1 MAETIVILLPEML
14 ETGQRDLHW
23 WSIADG
29 VMTQSGADAAWLDL
43 AAAGAPLIALA
54 PAAAVRLAFTDAP
67 EGAATSRQAAAVA
80 RLSALDRSLGDA
92 QALHAVS
99 APMAE
104 GSSQVLTAVVDN
116 GAMLAWLQWAEA
128 EKVTLDR
135 IVPVAS
141 LLPLR
146 DEWVSAAIG
155 SDHVVG
161 RWGMVLPNEPEL
173 AAALVGGESVRELTL
188 PETSVAIAAAPEA
201 LLNLRTGRFAKRGR
215 LRIDRSRIR
224 ELLVLAAL
232 IPIISLLWAM
242 MSIVQVN
249 RSTDRLDAEA
259 VQIAEGA
266 LGRPVELEAAETE
279 LRARAGAGAVGGFVA
294 PLSALYHG
302 LQSEQS
308 VSSTQIAYGA
318 DGTLSTTLAAPTV
331 DAINRLLLGLQ
342 RNGYRVTAVPRQAPD
357 GRAMVDLTVRS
368 GP

>member
-1 MAETIVILLPEML
+1 MADTIVLLLPETV
-14 ETGQRDLHW
+14 EAGQRELHW

-29 VMTQSGADAAWLDL
+29 AVTQSGADAAWLDL
-43 AAAGAPLIALA
+43 AAAGAPLIGLA
-54 PAAAVRLAFTDAP
+54 PTAAVRLAFNEGS

-80 RLSALDRSLGDA
+80 RLSALERSLGDT

-99 APMAE
+99 APVAK

-141 LLPLR
+141 LISLL
-146 DEWVSAAIG
+146 DGWVSAAIG

-173 AAALVGGESVRELTL
+173 AATLVGPESVRELS
-188 PETSVAIAAAPEA
+188 PAETAAAIASAPA
-201 LLNLRTGRFAKRGR
+201 SPLNLRTGRFAKRGR

-232 IPIISLLWAM
+232 IPIISLLWAIF
-242 MSIVQVN
+242 SIVQLN
-249 RSTDRLDAEA
+249 RSTDRLDAETL
-259 VQIAEGA
+259 QIAEGA
-266 LGRPVELEAAETE
+266 LGRPAELEAAEAE
-279 LRARAGAGAVGGFVA
+279 LRARAGAGAVGGFAA
-294 PLSALYHG
+294 PLSALYQG
-302 LQSEQS
+302 LQSEES
-308 VSSTQIAYGA
+308 VSSTQIAYA
-318 DGTLSTTLAAPTV
+318 SDGTLSTTLAAPTV

-342 RNGYRVTAVPRQAPD
+342 RSGHRVTAVPRQAPD